1 MKWVLILLV
10 AGALAAPPGPPGL
23 VGDGTEQ
30 LGQGEIPGLP
40 PGPPPPADQVEPN
53 AYAIAKTLR
62 CPVCQGLSVA
72 DSTSEAAVMFQRRIR
87 ELVAAG
93 YTEDQI
99 RDYFVERY
107 GEWILLD
114 PTTQGMNAVLYLV
127 PALLLGAG
135 AVWIGGTITTWRK
148 EPDEVPL
155 PSDEGLVE
163 MDDYE
168 RRLLEE
174 LDE

>member
-1 MKWVLILLV
+1 MTAALLWLALHAPV
-10 AGALAAPPGPPGL
+10 AFAEAP
-23 VGDGTEQ
+23 VEGTEQ
-30 LGQGEIPGLP
+30 LGEGLIPGIP
-40 PGPPPPADQVEPN
+40 PGPAPEPSTVD
-53 AYAIAKTLR
+53 AATHEVARTLR

-93 YTEDQI
+93 YTDDQI
-99 RDYFVERY
+99 RDYFVDRY

-114 PTTQGMNAVLYLV
+114 PEAGGMNVMLYLV
-127 PALLLGAG
+127 PGLLLGLG
-135 AVWIGGTITTWRK
+135 AVWVAGTVAAWRK

-155 PSDEGLVE
+155 PSDQGLVA
-163 MDDYE
+163 MDE
-168 RRLLEE
+168 FEKRLLEE

>member
-1 MKWVLILLV
+1 MRLVLAVWLALAPV
-10 AGALAAPPGPPGL
+10 ALAAGP
-23 VGDGTEQ
+23 VEGTEQ
-30 LGQGEIPGLP
+30 LGEGMIPGIP
-40 PGPPPPADQVEPN
+40 PGPAPAADLVDPQTHE
-53 AYAIAKTLR
+53 IARTLR

-93 YTEDQI
+93 YTDDQI
-99 RDYFVERY
+99 RDYFVDRY

-114 PTTQGMNAVLYLV
+114 PQTQGLNVILYLV

-135 AVWIGGTITTWRK
+135 GVWIGGTVATWRK

-155 PSDEGLVE
+155 PSDQGIVE

-168 RRLLEE
+168 RRLLQE

>member
-1 MKWVLILLV
+1 MNAFFALVFLV
-10 AGALAAPPGPPGL
+10 AAAFGAP
-23 VGDGTEQ
+23 VEGTEQ
-30 LGQGEIPGLP
+30 LGEGLIPGLP
-40 PGPPPPADQVEPN
+40 PGPEPAAETVDSTTHE
-53 AYAIAKTLR
+53 IARTLR

-72 DSTSEAAVMFQRRIR
+72 DSTSEAAVMFQKRIR

-99 RDYFVERY
+99 RDYFLDRY

-114 PTTQGMNAVLYLV
+114 PPAQGMNQVLYLF
-127 PALLLGAG
+127 PALLFGAG
-135 AVWIGGTITTWRK
+135 AVWVFGTVTTWRK

-163 MDDYE
+163 MDEYE
-168 RRLLEE
+168 KRLLQE